1 MRILYL
7 GYYSLPNH
15 SRIASPAGVTMMD
28 YVSSAIQKVGVQ
40 CTIISP
46 AQYLDKKPTEIVV
59 LNDGRKVI
67 FLPTYC
73 KSAGKFNILKRA
85 YLKVRREIEL
95 YRILENQVKDGDILL
110 VYHSL
115 VYINVLRRLRE
126 KKQFT
131 LLLQVCE
138 IYADVSLDEKKK
150 KKELKWI
157 AQADAYI
164 FSTNNLEQ
172 SLNTSHKPSQ
182 VCLGTYTVEENSV
195 SKSNEREYIHIVYA
209 GTFDPRKGG
218 GQAAVAAAAFLP
230 LGYHVHII
238 GFGSEKDILSLKKQV
253 KEVSSFSSCKVT
265 YDGCLSGRDYLEF
278 LQHCDIGL
286 CTQDPNA
293 AFNATSF
300 PSKILSY
307 MSNGLSV
314 VSAKVPAIVNSPVGD
329 LITYYDAQT
338 PEEIAKAI
346 LKVNLENK
354 GSKEQV
360 RIKELDKSFQEGI
373 KSMLDGLFSNSGTK

>member
-1 MRILYL
+1 MFYL
-7 GYYSLPNH
+7 GYYDLPKNTRMVSL
-15 SRIASPAGVTMMD
+15 AGVTMMD
-28 YVSSAIQKVGVQ
+28 YVSRAIQQAGCECV
-40 CTIISP
+40 ILSP
-46 AQYLDKKPTEIVV
+46 AQSIEKKPIEKAK
-59 LNDGRKVI
+59 LNDGRKVL
-67 FLPTYC
+67 FLSSYGTAS
-73 KSAGKFNILKRA
+73 KANLFKRA
-85 YLKVRREIEL
+85 YLRVRREMAL
-95 YRILENQVKDGDILL
+95 YKMLDKQVKDGDVLL

-115 VYINVLRRLRE
+115 AYINVLRRLR
-126 KKQFT
+126 KKKKFI

-138 IYADVSLDEKKK
+138 IYADVSQDEKKK
-150 KKELKWI
+150 RKELKWI
-157 AQADAYI
+157 AEADAYI

-195 SKSNEREYIHIVYA
+195 SKSNERECIHVVYA

-230 LGYHVHII
+230 SRYHVHII
-238 GFGSEKDILSLKKQV
+238 GFGSDGEVALLKRQI
-253 KEVSSFSSCKVT
+253 EDVSTKSSCTVT
-265 YDGCLSGRDYLEF
+265 YDGCFSGHDYIEF
-278 LQHCDIGL
+278 IQHCDIGL

-314 VSAKVPAIVNSPVGD
+314 VSARIPAIVNSSVGD
-329 LITYYDAQT
+329 LITYYDTQT
-338 PEEIAKAI
+338 PEEIANAI

-354 GSKEQV
+354 GSKEQA
-360 RIKELDKSFQEGI
+360 RIKELDKRFQEGV
-373 KSMLDGLFSNSGTK
+373 KSILNSLSSNTDAK